1 MRTIAQQWYEVIA
14 GGVWRSGTNRRRQF
28 VLAIVVLLLVGCSVI
43 AGAEVPK
50 RAHTLE
56 AATPNPKFVDLPDG
70 VALDLGRY
78 ECESRVPDFNCRT
91 IFDFSRI
98 NYDPFN
104 HRMLIFGGGH
114 AATGRTDID
123 VFDLDTLQW
132 RSLYLSMSCKSV
144 AEGDVA
150 PGGFHR
156 KSGHPVARHTY
167 DQNVVA
173 EWDGEG
179 WLIMFSTEG
188 FRGHCH
194 PYKATIKSVASFP
207 LTGSRTSWMY
217 SPEMKT
223 PWKYASAAE
232 FDPVS
237 GMIILA
243 SGQSRGLWV
252 YDPKKQEI
260 VASLWDVPTARDSPN
275 LIYDPRGDKMY
286 LITRK
291 TLAVR
296 QFTLDRKDWSKTS
309 GTLIEPRGI
318 VPPPMRNFAYD
329 SRNHVIGGIKEGVFY
344 AFDLESLTWSAHP
357 VEARSP
363 DGVKV
368 GSVQHHAIDY
378 DPVNNVFVFVTDKA
392 SGRRTWA
399 YRYRN

>member
-1 MRTIAQQWYEVIA
+1 MGTTEQRWYKLIAA
-14 GGVWRSGTNRRRQF
+14 GILQYGTNRRPQL
-28 VLAIVVLLLVGCSVI
+28 VLAIVIVVVGWSV
-43 AGAEVPK
+43 AVAELPK
-50 RAHTLE
+50 RAHTINV
-56 AATPNPKFVDLPDG
+56 ATPNPQFVDLPDG

-78 ECESRVPDFNCRT
+78 ECESRVPDFNCPT

-98 NYDPFN
+98 NYDRFN
-104 HRMLIFGGGH
+104 HRMLVFGGGH
-114 AATGRTDID
+114 AGTGRTDID
-123 VFDLDTLQW
+123 VFDLETLQW
-132 RSLYLSMSCKSV
+132 RSLYPSMSCERV

-179 WLIMFSTEG
+179 WLMMFSTEG
-188 FRGHCH
+188 FRGRCH

-207 LTGSRTSWMY
+207 LTGSRTSWLY

-243 SGQSRGLWV
+243 SGQSRGMWV
-252 YDPKKQEI
+252 YDPKKQET
-260 VASLWDVPTARDSPN
+260 VASLWDVPTASDSPN
-275 LIYDPRGDKMY
+275 LIYDSKGDKFY
-286 LITRK
+286 LIDRK
-291 TLAVR
+291 TLALR
-296 QFTLDRKDWSKTS
+296 QFTLDRKDWHKTS
-309 GTLIEPRGI
+309 GKLIKPRGH

-329 SRNHVIGGIKEGVFY
+329 SRNHVIGGIQDGVFY
-344 AFDLESLTWSAHP
+344 ALDLTHLTWSAHE
-357 VEARSP
+357 VKARSR
-363 DGVKV
+363 DGAKV
-368 GSVQHHAIDY
+368 GTVMHHAIDY
-378 DPVNNVFVFVTDKA
+378 DPVNNVFVFVTDRA